1 MAGVYV
7 FSRQFGFVYA
17 NPKVPKRPQPAPAVS
32 LQPVTFNFIVNS
44 TIEAGRTPA
53 QHHRMNRKEEVL
65 QDVVIKFAGDSGD
78 GMQLTG
84 SQFTNNTALMGIDLA
99 TFPDFPAEIRAPQG
113 TLPGVSGYQLRF
125 SSDQVFT
132 PGDECDVL
140 VAMNAAALKA
150 NLKGLKKGGKI
161 IANTDGFDTKNLRLA
176 NYPESVNPLEDDSL
190 ANYTV
195 IKMDVTK
202 MTREAL
208 KDFTMGTKEKDRAKN
223 MFVLGFLYWM
233 YNRNME
239 STLQFF
245 KDKFGKK
252 PEIFESNVKVLQA
265 GYHFGDTTETF
276 TTTYRVEKAKM
287 PAGVYRSV
295 MGNQALAY
303 GLIAAAR
310 KSGLPLFLGS
320 YPITPASDILHELSR
335 HKSFGVR
342 TFQAEDEIAAI
353 TSAIGAAYG
362 GALGVTTTS
371 GPGMA
376 LKAEAMGLA
385 AMLEIPLLICN
396 IQRGGPSTGLPTK
409 TEQSDLL
416 QAYYGRNGECPMP
429 VVSAS
434 TPSDCFDAVYEAV
447 RIAVQHMTP
456 VIFLS
461 DGYIANGAEP
471 WKFPKSADLAPIEVK
486 FKTELGPEETTF
498 QPYLRDEKLVRPWAI
513 PGTPGLEHRVGGLE
527 KQNITG
533 NVSYDPENHQLM
545 VKIRE
550 EKVARIADHI
560 APQTL
565 DSGPEKG
572 DMLVLG
578 WGSTYGAIKSA
589 AAELQKEGY
598 AVSHAHLRHLRPFP
612 ANLGEILRSFKH
624 VLIPEINN
632 GQLIR
637 IIRDQY
643 LVNAVGY
650 NKVMGVPITRTEL
663 VMKIRELLGSN
674 N

>member
-1 MAGVYV
+1 M
-7 FSRQFGFVYA
+7 
-17 NPKVPKRPQPAPAVS
+17 
-32 LQPVTFNFIVNS
+32 I
-44 TIEAGRTPA
+44 
-53 QHHRMNRKEEVL
+53 RKQEVL

-84 SQFTNNTALMGIDLA
+84 TQFTNNTALLGIDLS

-125 SSDQVFT
+125 SSDRVFT
-132 PGDECDVL
+132 PGDACDVL
-140 VAMNAAALKA
+140 VAMNAAALKT
-150 NLKGLKKGGKI
+150 NLTALKKGGKI
-161 IANTDGFDTKNLRLA
+161 IVNTDGFDGKNLRLA
-176 NYPESVNPLEDDSL
+176 NYPEGENPLENGSL
-190 ANYTV
+190 DNYEV

-208 KDFTMGTKEKDRAKN
+208 KDFTMGMKEKDRAKN
-223 MFVLGFLYWM
+223 MFVLGFLYFM
-233 YNRNME
+233 YGRSME
-239 STLQFF
+239 NTIAFL
-245 KDKFGKK
+245 KEKFGKK
-252 PEIFESNVKVLQA
+252 QEIFDSNVKVLQA
-265 GYHFGDTTETF
+265 GYNYGDTTETF
-276 TTTYRVEKAKM
+276 TTTYKVEKAKM
-287 PAGVYRSV
+287 QSGLYRSI
-295 MGNQALAY
+295 MGNQAVTF
-303 GLIAAAR
+303 GLIAASQ

-320 YPITPASDILHELSR
+320 YPITAASDILHELS
-335 HKSFGVR
+335 KYKNFGVR

-362 GALGVTTTS
+362 GSLGVTTTS

-385 AMLEIPLLICN
+385 VMLEIPLLICD

-434 TPSDCFDAVYEAV
+434 TPADCFEAVYEAV

-471 WKFPKSADLAPIEVK
+471 WKFPQSEQLPAIPVK
-486 FKTELGPEETTF
+486 FKTELGHGEEKL
-498 QPYLRDEKLVRPWAI
+498 QPYLRDEKLARPWAI
-513 PGTPGLEHRVGGLE
+513 PGTAGLEHRIGGLE

-533 NVSYDPENHQLM
+533 NVNYEPENHQLM
-545 VKIRE
+545 VKIRQ
-550 EKVARIADHI
+550 EKVDKIAEYI
-560 APQTL
+560 PEQKL

-572 DMLVLG
+572 KILVLG

-589 AAELQKEGY
+589 VAELQAKGHSI
-598 AVSHAHLRHLRPFP
+598 SHAHLRYIRPFP
-612 ANLGEILRSFKH
+612 KNLGDILRNFET

-637 IIRDQY
+637 IIRDLY
-643 LVNAVGY
+643 FVDAKGY
-650 NKVMGVPITRTEL
+650 NKIMGVPITKTEL
-663 VMKIRELLGSN
+663 VMKLEEMLA
-674 N
+674 